1 MSISAE
7 NVLENLG
14 FRKYQKLL
22 FVVCC
27 EAVAIGIGS
36 AMLISLIIPSMPEIS
51 NAQKGI
57 LGAGLNM
64 GLLLS
69 GGFLGSRA
77 DKLGRE
83 KIFKN
88 SSYLILAG
96 LLALVVARNFYQVCL
111 GFLVLGVGSGAD
123 LAVTNSLLMESIP
136 KTSRKYLALLAIA
149 MNLGAGLVYS
159 IALGLE
165 YWEFRQVENWRLI
178 AVTLF
183 SVHLCFTYLRTFLK
197 ESPMFLY
204 QQSKLEDFEKVVR
217 EIAEFNGDKAPQLDK
232 LEKPQ
237 TNQKLG
243 FGSLF
248 KHPLKK
254 STLLLMSIF
263 FLTFL
268 AIQGITMFMP
278 RLLPMESKL
287 EKYII
292 ITLQQVGSIPGKLLG
307 AKSIDS
313 FLGRKHTITLGFLGM
328 SMSILGFS
336 STTDFWLINLVS
348 LLFACAVNL
357 AISGLYAITPESYPT
372 YGRSLGMGFL
382 MGFSRCGAL
391 LSPMITGTLLD
402 TGGVSFVVVNSS
414 FLFLVIA
421 GIAMFLEETKNKS
434 D

>member
-1 MSISAE
+1 
-7 NVLENLG
+7 
-14 FRKYQKLL
+14 
-22 FVVCC
+22 
-27 EAVAIGIGS
+27 
-36 AMLISLIIPSMPEIS
+36 
-51 NAQKGI
+51 
-57 LGAGLNM
+57 
-64 GLLLS
+64 
-69 GGFLGSRA
+69 
-77 DKLGRE
+77 
-83 KIFKN
+83 
-88 SSYLILAG
+88 
-96 LLALVVARNFYQVCL
+96 
-111 GFLVLGVGSGAD
+111 
-123 LAVTNSLLMESIP
+123 
-136 KTSRKYLALLAIA
+136 

-204 QQSKLEDFEKVVR
+204 QQNKLEDFEKVVR

-237 TNQKLG
+237 NSQKLG

-372 YGRSLGMGFL
+372 SEGPWGWAF
-382 MGFSRCGAL
+382 
-391 LSPMITGTLLD
+391 
-402 TGGVSFVVVNSS
+402 
-414 FLFLVIA
+414 
-421 GIAMFLEETKNKS
+421 
-434 D
+434 